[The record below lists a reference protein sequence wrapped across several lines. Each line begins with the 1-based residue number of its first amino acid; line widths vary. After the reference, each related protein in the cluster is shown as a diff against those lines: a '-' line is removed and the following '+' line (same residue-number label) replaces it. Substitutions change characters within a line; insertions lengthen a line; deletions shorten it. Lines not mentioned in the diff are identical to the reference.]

1 MSKGR
6 SCPNSYRINLNDIIS
21 SESTHMDTIYVIGG
35 LYGNFEALK
44 DIVKKKNIEED
55 RTGKKVSL
63 IFNGDFNWFNS
74 DSESF
79 EFINNIVLNNLAIQ
93 GNVEAELSN
102 PSENAGCGCAYPD
115 YVTDDVVVN
124 SNLIMDKMKECS
136 KDFPEINMKLGLL
149 SKFKKIKIGKLN
161 ILILHGD
168 VESIAGWKL
177 SIDSMPDIGRQSE
190 ILSNWF
196 ESTGVD
202 VFSCSHTCTPF
213 IQNFNKN
220 IVINNG
226 TAGMPNFKNSQFG
239 VITRISRC
247 KSFITPLYGTSVDDV
262 FIDAIPVEWG
272 AEWNSWF
279 EKQWPKGSPAWN
291 AYIERIKNGTE
302 FELEKAIRIHNNK

>member
-1 MSKGR
+1 M
-6 SCPNSYRINLNDIIS
+6 
-21 SESTHMDTIYVIGG
+21 
-35 LYGNFEALK
+35 
-44 DIVKKKNIEED
+44 
-55 RTGKKVSL
+55 
-63 IFNGDFNWFNS
+63 
-74 DSESF
+74 
-79 EFINNIVLNNLAIQ
+79 
-93 GNVEAELSN
+93 EAELSN

-115 YVTDDVVVN
+115 YVIDDVVVN

-302 FELEKAIRIHNNK
+302 FKVIGSGMVIVFDGQKLGHNNEKILKEGTPMTMTNLTVHVLSNSDCYNIETRKVSVLPMDAPFV

>member
-1 MSKGR
+1 M
-6 SCPNSYRINLNDIIS
+6 
-21 SESTHMDTIYVIGG
+21 
-35 LYGNFEALK
+35 
-44 DIVKKKNIEED
+44 
-55 RTGKKVSL
+55 
-63 IFNGDFNWFNS
+63 
-74 DSESF
+74 
-79 EFINNIVLNNLAIQ
+79 
-93 GNVEAELSN
+93 EAELSN

-202 VFSCSHTCTPF
+202 VFLV
-213 IQNFNKN
+213 
-220 IVINNG
+220 VILVLHLFR
-226 TAGMPNFKNSQFG
+226 TLIK
-239 VITRISRC
+239 IS
-247 KSFITPLYGTSVDDV
+247 
-262 FIDAIPVEWG
+262 
-272 AEWNSWF
+272 
-279 EKQWPKGSPAWN
+279 
-291 AYIERIKNGTE
+291 
-302 FELEKAIRIHNNK
+302 